1 MRRHLILIVSAGLNV
16 ILAVVL
22 LFPRRHVATAPSEPE
37 AGSEISASNRVKTQV
52 VVRKQ
57 FFSWQQLESPDYPTY
72 IAHLREIGCPE
83 QTIRDIIIADVNQLY
98 AKKRLV
104 DLAAADPQWWRSD
117 ADEIGAQAGGE
128 RAAALDKERR
138 ALLAGL
144 LGPDWEVPNYTQA
157 LRYVIGLGGPAFSE
171 LSTEARQSV
180 QEISVR
186 FRQRLQSYLD
196 AQQKDGKPADPI
208 ELARLHQQTRA
219 ELAQV
224 LNPAQLEEFL
234 LRYSQTAT
242 DLRTQLRG
250 VEVTP
255 DEFRTL
261 FRARDPV
268 EQQLLAGSG
277 DNDATTA
284 QQRAA
289 LQKKVEDSLKEVLGP
304 DRYQAYRMAQDAAYR
319 DAVTLAQQAGAPA
332 SRIQNL
338 YELLQTTRQEE
349 ARVRND
355 STLTDEQKTQQLKD
369 IADQQQKAQDQLL
382 GTAQAQAAQPPV
394 PPATTAAAGTHAY
407 SPGETVEQIAVQYG
421 ISANDIISANP
432 NLDFRALK
440 RGQPI
445 NIPAKQ

>member
-1 MRRHLILIVSAGLNV
+1 
-16 ILAVVL
+16 
-22 LFPRRHVATAPSEPE
+22 
-37 AGSEISASNRVKTQV
+37 
-52 VVRKQ
+52 
-57 FFSWQQLESPDYPTY
+57 
-72 IAHLREIGCPE
+72 
-83 QTIRDIIIADVNQLY
+83 
-98 AKKRLV
+98 
-104 DLAAADPQWWRSD
+104 
-117 ADEIGAQAGGE
+117 
-128 RAAALDKERR
+128 
-138 ALLAGL
+138 
-144 LGPDWEVPNYTQA
+144 VPNYTQA
-157 LRYVIGLGGPAFSE
+157 LRYVTGLGGPAFSE
-171 LSTEARQSV
+171 LSSEARQSV

-186 FRQRLQSYLD
+186 SRQRLQSYLE
-196 AQQKDGKPADPI
+196 AQQKEGKPADPV

-234 LRYSQTAT
+234 LRYSQTAA
-242 DLRTQLRG
+242 DLRAKLRG

-255 DEFRTL
+255 DEFRAL

-268 EQQLLAGSG
+268 EQQLLASSG
-277 DNDATTA
+277 DSDADA
-284 QQRAA
+284 VQQRAA
-289 LQKKVEDSLKEVLGP
+289 LQKKVEDSLKELLGP
-304 DRYQAYRMAQDAAYR
+304 DRYQTYRMAQDAAYR

-355 STLTDEQKTQQLKD
+355 STLTDEQKAQQLKD

-382 GTAQAQAAQPPV
+382 GAAQAQTAQPPV
-394 PPATTAAAGTHAY
+394 PPVTSSAAGTHAY

-421 ISANDIISANP
+421 VTANDIISANP
-432 NLDFRALK
+432 NVDFRALK